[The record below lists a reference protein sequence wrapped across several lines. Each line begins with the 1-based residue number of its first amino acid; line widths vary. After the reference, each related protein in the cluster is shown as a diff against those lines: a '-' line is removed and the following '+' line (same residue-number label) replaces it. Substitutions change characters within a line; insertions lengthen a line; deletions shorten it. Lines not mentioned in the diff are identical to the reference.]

1 MQDTDK
7 TKGIMLAYE
16 VFYSLRRNEFKDMSK
31 DEIDGFR
38 ETMQAFMEVLPT
50 MNLKKEY

>member
-16 VFYSLRRNEFKDMSK
+16 VFYGLRSNQFKDLTL
-31 DEIDGFR
+31 EEFDGFR
-38 ETMQAFMEVLPT
+38 KTMAALLQ
-50 MNLKKEY
+50 LKKED

>member
-1 MQDTDK
+1 MPDTDK

-16 VFYSLRRNEFKDMSK
+16 IFYSLRRNEFKNMTP

-38 ETMQAFMEVLPT
+38 ETMQAFLEVLPT
-50 MNLKKEY
+50 MNLKKKY